1 MTQCGT
7 RKKQGQGT
15 QAEAGDPG
23 SEEQMW
29 QRDPLSPGRCPLED
43 RTGLPQGSRE
53 VRPLLNDTL
62 PHPAGTALWFLRPT
76 PWSRGQGTAGRGEGL
91 GGPAGGGAS
100 AGGRGQVDGPRG
112 APPQRCPN
120 FSRLRWVLGGLTRHR
135 RPSRSGA
142 GVARLAQPL
151 FCLQRRFQVPIKKVG
166 GPLLERGGRSW
177 GFAFL
182 GDWVA
187 GDGQG
192 KPPTDT
198 HTCLSPPSCTPL

>member
-1 MTQCGT
+1 
-7 RKKQGQGT
+7 
-15 QAEAGDPG
+15 
-23 SEEQMW
+23 MW
-29 QRDPLSPGRCPLED
+29 RRDPLSPGRCPLED

-62 PHPAGTALWFLRPT
+62 PSPAGTARVVFASHALEQGPGRGRPRGA
-76 PWSRGQGTAGRGEGL
+76 PRLAPSPASSRVSSARGEGL
-91 GGPAGGGAS
+91 GGPAEGGAS

-120 FSRLRWVLGGLTRHR
+120 FPRLRWVLGGLTRHR

-151 FCLQRRFQVPIKKVG
+151 FCLQRRFRVPIKKVG

-177 GFAFL
+177 GFAFP

-192 KPPTDT
+192 KSPTDT

>member
-1 MTQCGT
+1 
-7 RKKQGQGT
+7 
-15 QAEAGDPG
+15 
-23 SEEQMW
+23 MW

-62 PHPAGTALWFLRPT
+62 PPPAGTARVVFASHALE
-76 PWSRGQGTAGRGEGL
+76 QGPGRCQTGAGEWGGCSFSCSQPRARGEGL
-91 GGPAGGGAS
+91 GGTAGGGAS
-100 AGGRGQVDGPRG
+100 ADGRGQVDGPRG

-120 FSRLRWVLGGLTRHR
+120 FPRLRWVLGGLTRHR
-135 RPSRSGA
+135 RPSCSGA

-151 FCLQRRFQVPIKKVG
+151 FCLQRRFRVPIKKVG

-177 GFAFL
+177 GFAFP

-192 KPPTDT
+192 KSPTDT